1 MEDNKKQLEDM
12 KIQYISSNDGKEY
25 ALTIGKIKNDYENSF
40 SGTDQYGGY
49 LGIDLTTGEITREYS
64 DEGIPQPY
72 TAGTATT
79 ESLNMLREAST
90 VQKEEIKADAQTE
103 QTDPKNMKVEE
114 MQPEETE
121 VMKQLIELL
130 EQQNMQGPSQEMKE
144 IYQYMAGMQFQ
155 LSAMAEELHNV
166 KEQLSQAVDHQPVP
180 VKEKLAKQAEQ
191 LEEKFSGL
199 MERLMEMKNTFL
211 DTAKQV
217 IQTFREKG
225 QAGLNKVLNTA
236 ISSVKKMLS
245 EYRNQLSETLMD
257 FEKTANQIDSIGD
270 EIKQIGNSTANIGRL
285 LVGKGAKEMS
295 EEKPGVAL
303 TRIINAPI
311 KRHITHL
318 KSGIEKT
325 GKMCSKLEQVSNKLE
340 FAGKDERKPVNQEEK
355 QSGRESV
362 KERLA
367 QMKEKTALKK
377 QPEKQLAAAKE
388 QAVSM

>member
-1 MEDNKKQLEDM
+1 MEDSKKRLENM
-12 KIQYISSNDGKEY
+12 KIQYTSSNDGKEY

-90 VQKEEIKADAQTE
+90 VQKEAIKTDAKTE
-103 QTDPKNMKVEE
+103 PKNMKAEE

-130 EQQNMQGPSQEMKE
+130 EQQNMQGSSQEMKE

-191 LEEKFSGL
+191 LEEKVSGL

-211 DTAKQV
+211 DTAKQA

-225 QAGLNKVLNTA
+225 QAGLNKALNTG

-311 KRHITHL
+311 KRHIAHL

-325 GKMCSKLEQVSNKLE
+325 GKMCSKLELMSKKTE
-340 FAGKDERKPVNQEEK
+340 PAGKDEREPVNQEDK
-355 QSGRESV
+355 QSGRASV

-377 QPEKQLAAAKE
+377 QPEKQPAAAKE

>member
-1 MEDNKKQLEDM
+1 MEDSKKRLENM
-12 KIQYISSNDGKEY
+12 KIQYTSSNDGKEY

-49 LGIDLTTGEITREYS
+49 LGLDLTTGEITREYS

-90 VQKEEIKADAQTE
+90 VQKEVIKADAKTE
-103 QTDPKNMKVEE
+103 PKNMKAEE

-130 EQQNMQGPSQEMKE
+130 EQQNMQGSSQEMKE

-166 KEQLSQAVDHQPVP
+166 KEQLSQATDHQPMP
-180 VKEKLAKQAEQ
+180 VKEKLAKQAGQ
-191 LEEKFSGL
+191 LEEKVSGL

-211 DTAKQV
+211 DTAKQA

-225 QAGLNKVLNTA
+225 QAGLNKVLNTG

-325 GKMCSKLEQVSNKLE
+325 GKICSKLEQMSNKLE
-340 FAGKDERKPVNQEEK
+340 SAGKDERKPVNQEEK
-355 QSGRESV
+355 QSDRVSV

-367 QMKEKTALKK
+367 QMKEKKAFKK
-377 QPEKQLAAAKE
+377 QPEKQPAPAKE